1 MANEMVRKQFI
12 TKIEETNEEN
22 RTITFVLSTENVDR
36 DGDVIRA
43 DGWILD
49 NYLKNPVVLF
59 AHKYDS
65 LPVARAEKV
74 WVENGSLKATAKFAT
89 EKENPLAENVYQ
101 LYKNGYMNAVSV
113 GFIPIE
119 YEEKGEGYEYS
130 KQELLEFSCVPVP
143 ANPEALISLAVKGM
157 KKEKEVVGIETPIT
171 YNIVNPTNIE
181 ALNSVSKRSMTISAE
196 ELLKYENETKEAKG
210 VITYRQAHPDGTPK
224 APEDEAWDAAA
235 EVREA
240 DVDDLRVM
248 CAWVDS
254 ENSDLKT
261 AYKLPHHKASD
272 NHSVVWRGVAAAMAA
287 LFGARGGV
295 DIPENDRRGVY
306 NHLARHYEEFEREVP
321 EFRSYNVDDDIEL
334 LSLLKSCYEPEKLTD
349 EQNNEIKESANKDE
363 IDSEEKEEMSEDEIR
378 KLIKSEVAKLYAN
391 KK

>member
-49 NYLKNPVVLF
+49 NFLKNPVVLF
-59 AHKYDS
+59 AHKYDE
-65 LPVARAEKV
+65 LPVAKALRV
-74 WVENGSLKATAKFAT
+74 WVENGQLKATAKFAT

-119 YEEKGEGYEYS
+119 YEEKEKGYEYV

-157 KKEKEVVGIETPIT
+157 KKEKETKEVIT
-171 YNIVNPTNIE
+171 YN
-181 ALNSVSKRSMTISAE
+181 
-196 ELLKYENETKEAKG
+196 
-210 VITYRQAHPDGTPK
+210 QAHPDGTPK

-240 DVDDLRVM
+240 EVEDLKVM

-254 ENSDLKT
+254 ENADVKG
-261 AYKLPHHKASD
+261 AYKLPHHKASGQ
-272 NHSVVWRGVAAAMAA
+272 HAVVWRGVAAAMAA
-287 LFGARGGV
+287 LMGARGGV
-295 DIPENDRRGVY
+295 DIPEDDRRGVY
-306 NHLARHYEEFEREVP
+306 NHLSRHYEEFDKEPP
-321 EFRSYNVDDDIEL
+321 EFQSYNVEDDIEL
-334 LSLLKSCYEPEKLTD
+334 LSLLESCYKPKELTN

>member
-59 AHKYDS
+59 AHKYDE

-74 WVENGSLKATAKFAT
+74 WVEDGKLKATARFAT
-89 EKENPLAENVYQ
+89 EKENSLAENVYQ

-113 GFIPIE
+113 GFIPVE
-119 YEEKGEGYEYS
+119 YEEKEEGYEFT

-157 KKEKEVVGIETPIT
+157 KREKETP
-171 YNIVNPTNIE
+171 
-181 ALNSVSKRSMTISAE
+181 TIDGTAIKNGEILYHKE
-196 ELLKYENETKEAKG
+196 EEKTKEVKG
-210 VITYRQAHPDGTPK
+210 VITYGQAHPDGTPK
-224 APEDEAWDAAA
+224 ASEDEPWDGAA
-235 EVREA
+235 EVRNAE
-240 DVDDLRVM
+240 VDDLKIM

-254 ENSDLKT
+254 ENSDLKG
-261 AYKLPHHKASD
+261 AYKLPHHKASGQ
-272 NHSVVWRGVAAAMAA
+272 HAVVWRGVAAAMAA

-334 LSLLKSCYEPEKLTD
+334 LSLLRSCYEPEKLTD
-349 EQNNEIKESANKDE
+349 EQNNEIKESANKDVE
-363 IDSEEKEEMSEDEIR
+363 DSEEKEEMSEDEIR

>member
-12 TKIEETNEEN
+12 SKIEEANEEE
-22 RTITFVLSTENVDR
+22 RTITFVLSTEGKDR
-36 DGDVIRA
+36 DGDVIKA

-113 GFIPIE
+113 GFIPVE
-119 YEEKGEGYEYS
+119 YEEKGEGYEYL

-157 KKEKEVVGIETPIT
+157 KKEKE
-171 YNIVNPTNIE
+171 
-181 ALNSVSKRSMTISAE
+181 
-196 ELLKYENETKEAKG
+196 TKEVKG

-224 APEDEAWDAAA
+224 APENEQWNGAA
-235 EVREA
+235 EVRDAE
-240 DVDDLRVM
+240 VDDLKIM

-254 ENSDLKT
+254 DNSDLKS
-261 AYKLPHHKASD
+261 AYKLPHHKASGQ
-272 NHSVVWRGVAAAMAA
+272 HAVVWRGVAAAMAA
-287 LFGARGGV
+287 LMGARGGV
-295 DIPENDRRGVY
+295 NIPEADRRGVY
-306 NHLARHYEEFEREVP
+306 NHLSRHYEEFEKEPP
-321 EFRSYNVDDDIEL
+321 EFRNYNVEDDLEL

-349 EQNNEIKESANKDE
+349 EQNNEIKESENKDVE
-363 IDSEEKEEMSEDEIR
+363 DSEEKEEMSEEEIR
-378 KLIKSEVAKLYAN
+378 NLIKSEVEKIYGYKRGN
-391 KK
+391 SKNDK